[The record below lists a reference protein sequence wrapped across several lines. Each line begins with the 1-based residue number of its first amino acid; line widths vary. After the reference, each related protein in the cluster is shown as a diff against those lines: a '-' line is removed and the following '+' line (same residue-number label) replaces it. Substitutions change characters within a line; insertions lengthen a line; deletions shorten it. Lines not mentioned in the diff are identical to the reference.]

1 MRVKRILSQVLAGI
15 ILFLFTVV
23 IAACGSS
30 SAAAGST
37 PTVTATATN
46 CISQATGTIKGI
58 NGTTLLVTNMQGK
71 DVQVVLTSKTTFVRQ
86 ATLTPADLK
95 AGMLVSVTVKQN
107 PDTTYSAL
115 AVNVRTSLTRTGG
128 FTRGSALCNGQR
140 PRGAGTPGA
149 FSGPGF
155 GSGAPGTGQSR
166 QTISGTVNQIN
177 ASSLTVTDT
186 SGNDFTVSLT
196 TTTRISSQQTFSAS
210 DLRAGEAVTIIG
222 SANSQGVINASSVS
236 ILQALPTRRTTP
248 APTPGL

>member
-1 MRVKRILSQVLAGI
+1 MRVKQILSQVLAGI
-15 ILFLFTVV
+15 ILLLFTVV

-30 SAAAGST
+30 SAAAGTTS
-37 PTVTATATN
+37 TVTATATS

-71 DVQVVLTSKTTFVRQ
+71 DVQAVLTSKTTFARQ

-95 AGMLVSVTVKQN
+95 VGMLVSVTVTQN

-115 AVNVRTSLTRTGG
+115 AVNVRASLTRTGG

-140 PRGAGTPGA
+140 PRGAFG
-149 FSGPGF
+149 GPGF
-155 GSGAPGTGQSR
+155 GSGAPGSGQSR

-177 ASSLTVTDT
+177 AGSLTVTDT

-210 DLRAGEAVTIIG
+210 DLRVGEAVTITG

-248 APTPGL
+248 TPTPGT